1 MQLKND
7 LGSHIASKIKKI
19 LGEKIGSI
27 SIGKVTE
34 TDDGETIFDITFVI
48 YNYFVITVKYDR
60 GLIQF
65 IIKQPEDMYIPL
77 TDIVFYSDENLEE
90 SLRKL
95 VEEAELRIPDKYLV
109 KYGWL

>member
-1 MQLKND
+1 MQKRND
-7 LGSHIASKIKKI
+7 FDLNIAHKIRDFLREKIKD
-19 LGEKIGSI
+19 IG
-27 SIGKVTE
+27 IGKVTE
-34 TDDGETIFDITFVI
+34 TDDGEMIFDMTFVI
-48 YNYFVITVKYDR
+48 YNYFVITMKYDR

-77 TDIVFYSDENLEE
+77 TDVAFYSDENLEE

-95 VEEAELRIPDKYLV
+95 CEEAELRIPDKYLA

>member
-7 LGSHIASKIKKI
+7 FGSNVASKIKKN
-19 LGEKIGSI
+19 LGEKIEDLSI
-27 SIGKVTE
+27 CEVTE
-34 TDDGETIFDITFVI
+34 TDDGEMIFDIIFEI
-48 YNYFVITVKYDR
+48 YNYFVIVMKYDR

-77 TDIVFYSDENLEE
+77 TDVAFYSDENLEE

-95 VEEAELRIPDKYLV
+95 CEEAELRIPDKYLA

>member
-7 LGSHIASKIKKI
+7 FGSNVASKIKKN
-19 LGEKIGSI
+19 LGEKIEDLSI
-27 SIGKVTE
+27 CEVTE
-34 TDDGETIFDITFVI
+34 TDDGEMIFDIIFEI
-48 YNYFVITVKYDR
+48 YNYFVIVMKYDR

-65 IIKQPEDMYIPL
+65 IIKQPKDMYIPL
-77 TDIVFYSDENLEE
+77 TDVAFYSDENLEE
-90 SLRKL
+90 SLKKL

>member
-7 LGSHIASKIKKI
+7 FGSNVASKIKKN
-19 LGEKIGSI
+19 LGEKIEDLSI
-27 SIGKVTE
+27 CEVTE
-34 TDDGETIFDITFVI
+34 TDDGEMIFDIIFEI
-48 YNYFVITVKYDR
+48 YNYFVIVMKYDR
-60 GLIQF
+60 GLNQF

-77 TDIVFYSDENLEE
+77 TDIAFYSDENLEE

-95 VEEAELRIPDKYLV
+95 CEEAELRIPDKYLV

>member
-1 MQLKND
+1 M
-7 LGSHIASKIKKI
+7 
-19 LGEKIGSI
+19 
-27 SIGKVTE
+27 
-34 TDDGETIFDITFVI
+34 IFDMTFVI
-48 YNYFVITVKYDR
+48 YNYFVITMKYDR

-77 TDIVFYSDENLEE
+77 TDVAFYSDENLEE

-95 VEEAELRIPDKYLV
+95 CEEAELRIPDKYLV